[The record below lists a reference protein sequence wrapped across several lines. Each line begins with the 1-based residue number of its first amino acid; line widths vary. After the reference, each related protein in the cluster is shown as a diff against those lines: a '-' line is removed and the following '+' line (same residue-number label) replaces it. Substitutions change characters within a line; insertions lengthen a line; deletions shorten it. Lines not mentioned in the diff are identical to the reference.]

1 MGSTNGT
8 RVLTHPHISRCQSGT
23 KTSVDHVMIIK
34 SSTHFFWDLPIR
46 WGSSNHQPVFKTS
59 VGWWLG
65 MIIIYTYRW
74 TLYRYPGIPLKWD
87 SRMYPKT
94 PVGWWL
100 GIILANILGMIIIQ
114 ERGNP
119 KWYLSLCHP
128 LGTAADWASK
138 TIITVLP
145 CLVWCA
151 HWDIWGFCV
160 VRRCLIVDTHLSDTL
175 CLFPGVGI
183 TSFLQ

>member
-1 MGSTNGT
+1 MTWDPLGT
-8 RVLTHPHISRCQSGT
+8 RVLTHPHISRCQSVT
-23 KTSVDHVMIIK
+23 KNFCGSCDDHQPL
-34 SSTHFFWDLPIR
+34 FF
-46 WGSSNHQPVFKTS
+46 WGSSNPMGIFQSSTS
-59 VGWWLG
+59 VQNFCWL
-65 MIIIYTYRW
+65 MIGDYTSQYIGDDHNPR
-74 TLYRYPGIPLKWD
+74 TGESKVIPV
-87 SRMYPKT
+87 T
-94 PVGWWL
+94 V
-100 GIILANILGMIIIQ
+100 
-114 ERGNP
+114 
-119 KWYLSLCHP
+119 CHP

-138 TIITVLP
+138 MIITVSP